1 MYGMGGYLRSGCH
14 IDTGRGLLESTSESR
29 LDTGYIQDSQ
39 LPGIQGLDTRTKEDL
54 FYLCILLLF
63 QLMQTLTKVWYI
75 LKCYFPF
82 RKFVVEKIICENLF
96 EHYVDCKNLNWKH
109 ASHIYSWVMH
119 INEILFLTFYN

>member
-1 MYGMGGYLRSGCH
+1 MYGMGGYFRSGCH

-63 QLMQTLTKVWYI
+63 QLMQHCLRSDI
-75 LKCYFPF
+75 
-82 RKFVVEKIICENLF
+82 
-96 EHYVDCKNLNWKH
+96 
-109 ASHIYSWVMH
+109 S
-119 INEILFLTFYN
+119 